1 MPQRVFVTG
10 LGCVTAKTSNARDFW
25 DRMMQAKS
33 SLGPITHF
41 DTTGYRTTI
50 GGEVTADLSEAIGV
64 NVRGLSRAAQ
74 FSVAAAQEALGQA
87 GLREDADRLMECGIC
102 LGSGLGGLYFSEASM
117 SALHRAGPRG
127 VSPMLV
133 PFVDPNCIVSQVAM
147 RWGIRGPQ
155 FTVSTAC
162 SSSAHA
168 LGQAMD
174 MIRAGRC
181 DVVLA
186 GGSEATVS
194 PLIFS
199 GFDRLRAMSACNDAP
214 ASACKPFSQDR
225 DGFVMAEGAA
235 MLVLESE
242 SHARARSAVPLAEL
256 KGYGASGGAYNAV
269 SPRPGGDDLVDSMR
283 KALRDA
289 GLGADEIDLINPHGT
304 GTQLNDEAEER
315 ALLEI
320 FGERISQIPVTP
332 TKQLTGHLLGA
343 AAALE
348 SVHAVQSIA
357 QSFVTPVAYHDGGGS
372 LRILREIGEARRIRN
387 VLKNS
392 FGFGNNNATLVF
404 GACQ

>member
-1 MPQRVFVTG
+1 MKRAQ
-10 LGCVTAKTSNARDFW
+10 
-25 DRMMQAKS
+25 S
-33 SLGPITHF
+33 SLGPITQF
-41 DTTGYRTTI
+41 DTSGYRTTI
-50 GGEVTADLSEAIGV
+50 GGEITSDLSEAIGA

-74 FSVAAAQEALGQA
+74 FSVAAAQEALRHA
-87 GLREDADRLMECGIC
+87 GLLDDVDRLAASGIC

-168 LGQAMD
+168 LGQALD

-181 DVVLA
+181 DVVVA

-194 PLIFS
+194 PLIFA
-199 GFDRLRAMSACNDAP
+199 GFDRLRAMSACNDSP
-214 ASACKPFSQDR
+214 SSACKPFSSDR

-235 MLVLESE
+235 VLILESE
-242 SHARARSAVPLAEL
+242 DHMKARGATPLAEF

-269 SPRPGGDDLVDSMR
+269 TPRPEGDDLVDAMR

-289 GLGADEIDLINPHGT
+289 GLGAEQIDLINPHGT
-304 GTQLNDEAEER
+304 GTQLNDEAEEL
-315 ALLEI
+315 ALLKI
-320 FGERISQIPVTP
+320 FGERASQIPVTP

-348 SVHAVQSIA
+348 SVHAVLSIA
-357 QSFVTPVAYHDGGGS
+357 KSFVTPVAYHNGGGA
-372 LRILREIGEARRIRN
+372 LRILKGQGEARPIRN